1 MIDKKEGTEMA
12 DDFWK
17 DIGDRY
23 DPFGT
28 FDRDGDGHDRGEAWE
43 AIDFEDAVSRRREQE
58 EDDLAEFYGDED
70 EEEDEEY

>member
-1 MIDKKEGTEMA
+1 MA

-17 DIGDRY
+17 DIGDMY

-43 AIDFEDAVSRRREQE
+43 AIDFEDAVSRREQE

-70 EEEDEEY
+70 EGEDEEY

>member
-1 MIDKKEGTEMA
+1 MA

-17 DIGDRY
+17 DIGDIY

-28 FDRDGDGHDRGEAWE
+28 FDKDGDGHDRGEAWE
-43 AIDFEDAVSRRREQE
+43 AIDFEDAVSRREQE

>member
-1 MIDKKEGTEMA
+1 MIDKKEGTAMA

-43 AIDFEDAVSRRREQE
+43 AIDFEDAVSRREQE

>member
-1 MIDKKEGTEMA
+1 MA

-17 DIGDRY
+17 DIGDMY

-43 AIDFEDAVSRRREQE
+43 AIDFEDAVSRREQE

>member
-1 MIDKKEGTEMA
+1 MA

-28 FDRDGDGHDRGEAWE
+28 FDKDGDGHDRGEAWE
-43 AIDFEDAVSRRREQE
+43 AIDFEDAVSRREQE

>member
-1 MIDKKEGTEMA
+1 MA

-17 DIGDRY
+17 DIGDMY

-43 AIDFEDAVSRRREQE
+43 AIDFEDAVSRREQE

-70 EEEDEEY
+70 EEEDEEYEEY

>member
-1 MIDKKEGTEMA
+1 MA

-43 AIDFEDAVSRRREQE
+43 AIDFEDAVSRREQG